1 MTVQLFEPDLD
12 VSSLFSRS
20 WQTFKEHFWPTVAVF
35 VIYALL
41 TSAGSIIQDDPGLG
55 DLVMYLIAGPITA
68 GTYMYALRRVRGEE
82 ADLGDMFDG
91 FKVFGKALGVFVLYS
106 VMVVVGLV
114 FLIVPGIY
122 VAIAF
127 YPCMYLVLDDDLDVI
142 ETLRKAWRMTED
154 YRGKL
159 FVVLLAVIGVNILGL
174 IALGVGI
181 IFTGALSL
189 LVGAAVYQELAGN
202 AVQGQSD
209 LDTV

>member
-1 MTVQLFEPDLD
+1 MAVQLFEPDLD

-20 WQTFKEHFWPTVAVF
+20 WQTLKEHLWPTVAVF
-35 VIYALL
+35 VIYSLL
-41 TSAGSIIQDDPGLG
+41 TSAGSMIQDDPGLG
-55 DLVMYLIAGPITA
+55 DLIMYIIAGPITA
-68 GTYMYALRRVRGEE
+68 GTYMYALRRIRGEE

-91 FKVFGKALGVFVLYS
+91 FRVFVKALGVFVLYS
-106 VMVVVGLV
+106 VMIVVGLV

-127 YPCMYLVLDDDLDVI
+127 YPCMYLVMDDELDII
-142 ETLRKAWRMTED
+142 ETLRKAWRMTEG

-174 IALGVGI
+174 IALLVGI

-189 LVGAAVYQELAGN
+189 LVGAAVYNELAG
-202 AVQGQSD
+202 ATVQAEPD